1 MSVAEEKEI
10 ETLSKRE
17 MYAMLLKEYE
27 ECRDEGRECYLRELI
42 EDMRKDLESD

>member
-1 MSVAEEKEI
+1 MAEEKEI

>member
-1 MSVAEEKEI
+1 VAEEKEI